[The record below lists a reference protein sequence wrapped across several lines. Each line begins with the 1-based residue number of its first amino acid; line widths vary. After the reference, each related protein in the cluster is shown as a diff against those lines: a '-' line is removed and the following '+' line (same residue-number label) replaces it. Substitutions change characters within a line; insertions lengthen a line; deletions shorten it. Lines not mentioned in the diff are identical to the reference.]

1 MIALFG
7 LPMFTLLHVVLSI
20 AGIVAGLVVV
30 GGLMAGTRFEGWNRT
45 FLATTVLT
53 NVSGFLF
60 PFNRL
65 LPSHILGGISLVILP
80 LAIAALYWKH
90 LAGPWRRIF
99 VIATVAALYFNVFV
113 LLVQLFQKFPLLVVV
128 APTQQSPAFGVTQ
141 LLVLALFVVL
151 GRAAVRGYAAGG
163 APAARA

>member
-1 MIALFG
+1 
-7 LPMFTLLHVVLSI
+7 
-20 AGIVAGLVVV
+20 
-30 GGLMAGTRFEGWNRT
+30 
-45 FLATTVLT
+45 
-53 NVSGFLF
+53 
-60 PFNRL
+60 
-65 LPSHILGGISLVILP
+65 
-80 LAIAALYWKH
+80 
-90 LAGPWRRIF
+90 
-99 VIATVAALYFNVFV
+99 FV